1 MIIFGEFFYQ
11 AEAVA
16 PEAQIHLH
24 VDDATASNDE
34 NNQQTIPDKQ
44 VEKKSINDD
53 DVNIDELNES
63 LQDLIIEYRIQEQQ
77 KNVDVNQ
84 ENDEEDDNDDVN
96 LQRILK
102 QIGVS
107 LHNKYRQKHNVDQ
120 SSTKL
125 TNMIQQLYQTLK
137 KTQPQLF
144 TKSFGTDKTL
154 IDDTQSTIDTNSNEE
169 IEEDEINEE
178 ENLPLTP
185 EMEHANTIYDQAN
198 KLINITFNRQYE
210 TYELFIFFFLNR
222 NFI

>member
-1 MIIFGEFFYQ
+1 VLILIEYLWRVFFYQ

-24 VDDATASNDE
+24 VDDAIGSNDE
-34 NNQQTIPDKQ
+34 NNQQINPDKQ
-44 VEKKSINDD
+44 AEIKSTKDD

-77 KNVDVNQ
+77 KNAQVNK
-84 ENDEEDDNDDVN
+84 ENEDDEDDDDDDDVI

-107 LHNKYRQKHNVDQ
+107 LHNKYRQKTNSDQ

-125 TNMIQQLYQTLK
+125 SNMIQQLYQTLK

-144 TKSFGTDKTL
+144 TKSSGMDKTST
-154 IDDTQSTIDTNSNEE
+154 DDTESTINTNSNEE

-178 ENLPLTP
+178 ENFPLTP
-185 EMEHANTIYDQAN
+185 EMEQANKIYDQAN

-210 TYELFIFFFLNR
+210 T
-222 NFI
+222 